1 MTAKFSVGG
10 MSCSACSTGIEKA
23 LRRLEGV
30 KTVEVSLMAKSMTV
44 DFDEQK
50 ISSDMIIATVEKLGY
65 TAKPF
70 GQDAENTSDKVKK
83 RFFISLMLL
92 IPLMYLSMGAM
103 IGLPVPSQKI
113 NYPVQAVLALIIMII
128 NIIWLQLF

>member
-50 ISSDMIIATVEKLGY
+50 TSSDIIIATVEKLGY

-70 GQDAENTSDKVKK
+70 GQDAENTSDKVPAELYLQII
-83 RFFISLMLL
+83 FFRKV
-92 IPLMYLSMGAM
+92 GD
-103 IGLPVPSQKI
+103 G
-113 NYPVQAVLALIIMII
+113 
-128 NIIWLQLF
+128 